1 MPDGLSSLLLGLVAL
16 FALYWVIRAAVAHG
30 MWDAW
35 HRRARHERQAVHQ
48 SAVRAA
54 ADVPPGPETGG

>member
-1 MPDGLSSLLLGLVAL
+1 MPEELRSLLLGLVTL
-16 FALYWVIRAAVAHG
+16 FVLYWVIRAAVAHG

-35 HRRARHERQAVHQ
+35 HRRARHEGQAVHQ

-54 ADVPPGPETGG
+54 ADVPQGPEAGA